1 MQALIAQGVVGD
13 FRTPDIIR
21 IGFAPLY
28 LPYEDI
34 VQAANILTKVMQ
46 TQGWNR
52 PEFMVRAKV
61 V

>member
-1 MQALIAQGVVGD
+1 VVGD

-28 LPYEDI
+28 LRYEDI